1 MMGMPVGTKKSLRV
15 WRALLRVGWLAVLLG
30 LTMEAI
36 LVTLAAGFGSLHGT
50 KPIVADLV
58 QKVSWSVVVC
68 VGLAVGAM
76 AEKARGPALG
86 LSGLIAAPLAFTLA
100 RSLHK
105 GAMHALGLAGSARPG
120 LALVLI
126 AAVKAVQYGSFG
138 LTLDWIAKK
147 PWGGLAAHLAT
158 GLAVGII
165 FGGGLLALQIQAAAQ
180 PPQLPAL
187 ISGAA
192 NEFLFPVGCALVI
205 YVSKVMQS
213 ERPEGRIH

>member
-1 MMGMPVGTKKSLRV
+1 MMGMPVGTKKSFHI
-15 WRALLRVGWLAVLLG
+15 WRALLRVGWMAVLLG

-36 LVTLAAGFGSLHGT
+36 LVALAAGFGNLHGA
-50 KPIVADLV
+50 KPIVADVV
-58 QKVSWSVVVC
+58 QKVSWSLVVC
-68 VGLAVGAM
+68 VGLAVGAT
-76 AEKARGPALG
+76 AEKASGPALG
-86 LSGLIAAPLAFTLA
+86 LSGLIAAPLGFMVA

-105 GAMHALGLAGSARPG
+105 GAMHALGLAGSAKPG

-126 AAVKAVQYGSFG
+126 AVVKAVQYGSFG

-165 FGGGLLALQIQAAAQ
+165 FGGGLLVLQIQAAAQ
-180 PPQLPAL
+180 PPPLPAL

-192 NEFLFPVGCALVI
+192 NEFLFPVGCAFVI
-205 YVSKVMQS
+205 YISKVMRLRVNA
-213 ERPEGRIH
+213 E

>member
-1 MMGMPVGTKKSLRV
+1 MGMPVGTKKSLHV
-15 WRALLRVGWLAVLLG
+15 WRALLRVGWMAVLLG

-36 LVTLAAGFGSLHGT
+36 LVTLAAGFGSLNGT
-50 KPIVADLV
+50 
-58 QKVSWSVVVC
+58 KVSWSLVVC
-68 VGLAVGAM
+68 VGLAVGAT

-86 LSGLIAAPLAFTLA
+86 LSGLIAAPLGFMVA

-165 FGGGLLALQIQAAAQ
+165 FGGGLLVLQIQAAAQ
-180 PPQLPAL
+180 LPQLPAL

>member
-1 MMGMPVGTKKSLRV
+1 MMGIPVGTKDSLHL
-15 WRALLRVGWLAVLLG
+15 WRALLRVGWMAVLLG

-36 LVTLAAGFGSLHGT
+36 LVTLAAGFGSLQGT

-86 LSGLIAAPLAFTLA
+86 LSGLIAAPLGFMVA

-105 GAMHALGLAGSARPG
+105 GAMHALGLAGSTRPG

-138 LTLDWIAKK
+138 LMLDWIAKK

-165 FGGGLLALQIQAAAQ
+165 FGGGLLVLQIQAAAQ
-180 PPQLPAL
+180 PPLPAL